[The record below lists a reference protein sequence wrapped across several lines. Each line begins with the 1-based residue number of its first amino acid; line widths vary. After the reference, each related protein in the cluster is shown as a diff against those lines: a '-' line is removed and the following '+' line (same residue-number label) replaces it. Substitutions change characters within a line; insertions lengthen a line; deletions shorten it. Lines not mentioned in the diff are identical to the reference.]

1 MVDFLSSMFDPHNFS
16 GVTGLLNR
24 LGPAMSLPT
33 TQQQPTAFGLGGPA
47 AMQSQTEQSSP
58 LDTAQWPFGPAG
70 APSEA
75 SAQLPANAAPTSGSA
90 PLALAPPPAAPSAD
104 TGPMSFLGG
113 VRDKINDNSNML
125 LGLAAGIAGGKNWGD
140 GLSKGMTLAMQGGQ
154 LDAKTG
160 NSTMT
165 ARALLAKGVAPQT
178 IQAAVT
184 NPLLMKQLIET
195 HFGNSALTTDQRNFM
210 AAAKDPAFAQFI
222 KDQKGGGTKFGMNPV
237 YGQTPDGRTVLG
249 TVGNDGTFK
258 QLDLP
263 GGFTPQSGV
272 EKIDMGTSWQLRDK
286 KDGRIVGVVQKDLTG
301 AEAQKAKGKI
311 QGQVQAALPG
321 DIASADQ
328 TVAQVDQ
335 LLGNKGLSEIVGPID
350 QFRPNWMMSD
360 AGRDSLARFNQLKG
374 KAFLQA
380 YSTLRGGG
388 QITEVEGQKAQDAM
402 ARMDRA
408 QSETDFKQALTDFR
422 DAVKTGVQKL
432 KEKAGVAA
440 PAGTT
445 SSGLSWSIE

>member
-1 MVDFLSSMFDPHNFS
+1 MDFLSSIFDPQNYA
-16 GVTGLLNR
+16 GVTGLLDR
-24 LGPAMSLPT
+24 MRPAMSFPT
-33 TQQQPTAFGLGGPA
+33 NPAPGFGAPPA
-47 AMQSQTEQSSP
+47 AVP
-58 LDTAQWPFGPAG
+58 AQQGGVMDAN
-70 APSEA
+70 
-75 SAQLPANAAPTSGSA
+75 AQLPQSATPTSGAA
-90 PLALAPPPAAPSAD
+90 PLALAPAPAPD
-104 TGPMSFLGG
+104 TSPGFLDGLRG
-113 VRDKINDNSNML
+113 KISDNSNML

-140 GLSKGMTLAMQGGQ
+140 GISKGLTLAMQGGQ
-154 LDAKTG
+154 LDSKTG
-160 NSTMT
+160 NSTLT
-165 ARALLAKGVAPQT
+165 ARALLAKGVDPQT
-178 IQAAVT
+178 MQAAVA

-195 HFGNSALTTDQRNFM
+195 HFGNTALTTDQRNFT
-210 AAAKDPAFAQFI
+210 AAQNDPRFAAFLKSNKEQA
-222 KDQKGGGTKFGMNPV
+222 TKFGMNPV

-263 GGFTPQSGV
+263 EGFTPQSGV

-286 KDGRIVGVVQKDLTG
+286 KDGRIVGVVPKDLTG

-321 DIASADQ
+321 DIATADQ
-328 TVAQVDQ
+328 TVKQIDD
-335 LLGNKGLSEIVGPID
+335 LIKNPGLDSIVGPLD
-350 QFRPNWMMSD
+350 QFRGSVALGD
-360 AGRDSLARFNQLKG
+360 QGRDALARYNQLKG
-374 KAFLQA
+374 RAFLQA

-388 QITEVEGQKAQDAM
+388 QITEVEGAKAENAM

-408 QSETDFKQALTDFR
+408 QSEADFRAALTDFR

-440 PAGTT
+440 PTGTT